1 MLLTVERTHATAEST
16 QGEMFIDGV
25 FECYTLE
32 PRMDRSQ
39 GKPYAVPAGTYTYT
53 VAPSLHFGRNV
64 IRIAG
69 IPGFDNI
76 EVHPGNF
83 PSDTHGCCLVG
94 STQAA
99 NFVGRSDAEFDD
111 LLGKIVPVG
120 LIQYID
126 PEPAGA

>member
-1 MLLTVERTHATAEST
+1 MLLTVKRIRATPEST
-16 QGEMFIDGV
+16 QGEMLIDGA

-39 GKPYAVPAGTYTYT
+39 GKPYAVPAGTYPYA

-83 PSDTHGCCLVG
+83 PADTHGCCLVG
-94 STQAA
+94 ATEAE
-99 NFVGRSDAEFDD
+99 NFVGRSDAEFND
-111 LLGKIVPVG
+111 LLTKIVPVG
-120 LIQYID
+120 RIQYVD
-126 PEPAGA
+126 PDPDA